1 VTASN
6 STSAR
11 LAGPRSIDPLRFFSA
26 EQVAR
31 ARSYHL
37 PLYWSAAVELTL
49 ATAFL
54 AALAWSAAGTVLEP
68 ASLPWWARTLAYA
81 SIIIVLF
88 AALGA
93 PLAFWRG
100 YVRERRLRMG
110 LWDRH
115 ALLSGT

>member
-1 VTASN
+1 MGSRRPAGQAARGRATVECMPASN
-6 STSAR
+6 STSSPPA
-11 LAGPRSIDPLRFFSA
+11 APRRIDPLRFFSA

-68 ASLPWWARTLAYA
+68 ASLPWWARTLAYV

-88 AALGA
+88 AALRT
-93 PLAFWRG
+93 PL
-100 YVRERRLRMG
+100 
-110 LWDRH
+110 
-115 ALLSGT
+115 